1 MIEGRDRYDQIEISN
16 KLDMVLPEA
25 RMKAKRKRGRD
36 RGRRYGLAAAA
47 CLSIFVLCNNETVY
61 AKTSGIPVIG
71 TLVQLLHVGEGGSV
85 TDGVTGQF
93 AAADHSLTV
102 NFSSEN
108 LKEVPRYQIEYLT
121 MPRRIVVT
129 IDGIRGFDRD
139 NLMQLASQCSGIE
152 ELYFMTVLDDSRIQF
167 AVELQ
172 DGIGYQAAEYQEPA
186 SLKLTF
192 SQDYYVADVGPK
204 QLWAVRIPSME
215 PGEPLVMVK
224 ELYAGETLGKEDTLV
239 NVDEIQTVKTQSGL
253 FTLTAGTY
261 STEEEAQLVA
271 DHLNQMQFSDS
282 TWFLEQQTMTRRL
295 E

>member
-1 MIEGRDRYDQIEISN
+1 
-16 KLDMVLPEA
+16 
-25 RMKAKRKRGRD
+25 
-36 RGRRYGLAAAA
+36 
-47 CLSIFVLCNNETVY
+47 
-61 AKTSGIPVIG
+61 
-71 TLVQLLHVGEGGSV
+71 
-85 TDGVTGQF
+85 
-93 AAADHSLTV
+93 
-102 NFSSEN
+102 
-108 LKEVPRYQIEYLT
+108 
-121 MPRRIVVT
+121 
-129 IDGIRGFDRD
+129 
-139 NLMQLASQCSGIE
+139 
-152 ELYFMTVLDDSRIQF
+152 MTVLDDSRIQF

-192 SQDYYVADVGPK
+192 NQDYYVADVGPK

-215 PGEPLVMVK
+215 PGEPLAMVK